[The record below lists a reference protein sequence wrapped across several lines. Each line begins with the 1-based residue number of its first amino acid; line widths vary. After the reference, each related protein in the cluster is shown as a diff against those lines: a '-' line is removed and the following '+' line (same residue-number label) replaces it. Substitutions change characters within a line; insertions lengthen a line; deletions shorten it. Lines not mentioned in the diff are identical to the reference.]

1 MGKLSLFEKIWWK
14 RKLNSYCNNKHKIIK
29 KLEPIKKSIFII
41 NIILFFSNI
50 FLLLKKINSYSLFFK
65 NSELFNINLLK
76 RTYQYISAYLNNK
89 YSINNKP
96 TNSNEKKVIKF
107 RISGSYN
114 ETYNLRWLKEKLSD
128 KFILENDNQNPDYII
143 YNIFNDED
151 LKLQYQNIIRI
162 AIYTENRI
170 PDLNCDDYFISC
182 FHINYLDRYFKR
194 HLFPGIYFKEIN
206 SKRLEVLN
214 SPTRTKFCAAITPI
228 FNENLSSELLIF
240 KIWITN
246 SFLNNF

>member
-1 MGKLSLFEKIWWK
+1 MD
-14 RKLNSYCNNKHKIIK
+14 YQ
-29 KLEPIKKSIFII
+29 
-41 NIILFFSNI
+41 
-50 FLLLKKINSYSLFFK
+50 LKY
-65 NSELFNINLLK
+65 
-76 RTYQYISAYLNNK
+76 
-89 YSINNKP
+89 
-96 TNSNEKKVIKF
+96 
-107 RISGSYN
+107 G
-114 ETYNLRWLKEKLSD
+114 
-128 KFILENDNQNPDYII
+128 
-143 YNIFNDED
+143 
-151 LKLQYQNIIRI
+151 IRI

-182 FHINYLDRYFKR
+182 YHINYLDRYFKR

-240 KIWITN
+240 KIWISN